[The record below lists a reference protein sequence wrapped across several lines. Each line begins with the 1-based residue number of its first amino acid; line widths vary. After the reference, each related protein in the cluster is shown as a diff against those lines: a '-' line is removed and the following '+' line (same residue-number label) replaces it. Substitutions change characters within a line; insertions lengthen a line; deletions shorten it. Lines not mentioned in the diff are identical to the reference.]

1 MSTTQ
6 SQIADGMLLGVAP
19 GHEDDDT
26 VTAKATTTKPRKNF
40 LQQPGNGNGPD
51 PDLVIL

>member
-1 MSTTQ
+1 MQPKVEKELTTE
-6 SQIADGMLLGVAP
+6 SQIADGVLLGVAY

-40 LQQPGNGNGPD
+40 L
-51 PDLVIL
+51 